1 VQQFVWRHSAV
12 RRFVEERPLVFC
24 VLSTVFL
31 LGTTFLCRAALPAVP
46 SGDLAKL
53 PQRTFRPPEGIGL
66 VLSDMR
72 SPETLFWA
80 LAIGLGL
87 GLLVWLGWWKDAGFT
102 RVSRW
107 RNMRLL
113 GFPLFVCALTLS
125 GGVFSSGIAGLTS
138 TFVVLL
144 VATLGEEIVFRG
156 LLWRALIQ
164 KGPLLAV
171 VLTSLLAG
179 VLVLGRT
186 ATDGPWPEAVRLAAL
201 TFCGGFTYGA
211 LRWRTASIWPPI
223 IVHTIFAFV
232 VSISTL
238 GAFRFRLVILL
249 STVGFVAYGLYLLR
263 NPRVRANGGLAKS
276 HPSRVR

>member
-1 VQQFVWRHSAV
+1 LLV

-24 VLSTVFL
+24 VLSTVL
-31 LGTTFLCRAALPAVP
+31 LFGVTFLCRVVLPAVP
-46 SGDLAKL
+46 SGDLAQL
-53 PQRTFRPPEGIGL
+53 PQRTFRPPEGLGL
-66 VLSDMR
+66 VFSNMK
-72 SPETLFWA
+72 SPDTLFWA

-102 RVSRW
+102 KVSRW

-113 GFPLFVCALTLS
+113 GFPLLVCALTLS
-125 GGVFSSGIAGLTS
+125 GGVFTSGFAALAS
-138 TFVVLL
+138 TFIVLL
-144 VATLGEEIVFRG
+144 VATLGEEIIFRG

-164 KGPLLAV
+164 NGPLLTM

-179 VLVLGRT
+179 LLVLGRT

-211 LRWRTASIWPPI
+211 LRWRTASIWPAI

-238 GAFRFRLVILL
+238 GTFRFRLVILL

>member
-1 VQQFVWRHSAV
+1 MPV
-12 RRFVEERPLVFC
+12 RRFAEGRPLLFC
-24 VLSTVFL
+24 VLITVL
-31 LGTTFLCRAALPAVP
+31 LFGVTFLCRAVLPAVP

-53 PQRTFRPPEGIGL
+53 PQRTFQPPEGLGL
-66 VLSDMR
+66 ILSDMR
-72 SPETLFWA
+72 SPDTLFWA

-87 GLLVWLGWWKDAGFT
+87 GLLAWVGWWDDAGFT
-102 RVSRW
+102 RPSRW

-113 GFPLFVCALTLS
+113 GFPLLVCALTLS
-125 GGVFSSGIAGLTS
+125 GGVFTSGIAALAS
-138 TFVVLL
+138 TFLVVL
-144 VATLGEEIVFRG
+144 VATLGEEIIFRG

-164 KGPLLAV
+164 NGPLLAV
-171 VLTSLLAG
+171 TLTSLLAG
-179 VLVLGRT
+179 LLVLGRT
-186 ATDGPWPEAVRLAAL
+186 ATDGPWPEAVRLATL

-211 LRWRTASIWPPI
+211 LRWRTTSIWPAI
-223 IVHTIFAFV
+223 LVHTIFAFV

-263 NPRVRANGGLAKS
+263 NPHVRANGGLTKP

>member
-1 VQQFVWRHSAV
+1 V
-12 RRFVEERPLVFC
+12 RRFADERPLLFC
-24 VLSTVFL
+24 VLTTVL
-31 LGTTFLCRAALPAVP
+31 LFGVTFLCRAVLPAVP

-53 PQRTFRPPEGIGL
+53 PQKTFQPPEGLGL
-66 VLSDMR
+66 VFSDMK
-72 SPETLFWA
+72 SPDTLFWA

-87 GLLVWLGWWKDAGFT
+87 GLLAWTGWWEDAGFT

-113 GFPLFVCALTLS
+113 GFPLLVCALTLS
-125 GGVFSSGIAGLTS
+125 GGVFASGIAALAS
-138 TFVVLL
+138 TFLVVLI
-144 VATLGEEIVFRG
+144 ATLGEEIIFRG
-156 LLWRALIQ
+156 LLWRALIRN
-164 KGPLLAV
+164 GPLLAV
-171 VLTSLLAG
+171 TLTSMLAG
-179 VLVLGRT
+179 LLVLGRT

-211 LRWRTASIWPPI
+211 LRWRTTSIWPAI
-223 IVHTIFAFV
+223 LVHTIFAFV

-238 GAFRFRLVILL
+238 GTFRFRLVIII

-263 NPRVRANGGLAKS
+263 NPRVRANGGLTKQ

>member
-1 VQQFVWRHSAV
+1 MPV
-12 RRFVEERPLVFC
+12 RRFAEGRPLLFC
-24 VLSTVFL
+24 VLITVL
-31 LGTTFLCRAALPAVP
+31 LFGVTFLCRAILPAVP

-53 PQRTFRPPEGIGL
+53 PQRTFQPPEGLGL
-66 VLSDMR
+66 ILSDMR
-72 SPETLFWA
+72 SPDTLFWA

-87 GLLVWLGWWKDAGFT
+87 GLLAWVGWWDDAGFT
-102 RVSRW
+102 RPSRW

-113 GFPLFVCALTLS
+113 GFPLLVCALTLS
-125 GGVFSSGIAGLTS
+125 GGVFTSGIAALAS
-138 TFVVLL
+138 TFLVVL
-144 VATLGEEIVFRG
+144 VATLGEEIIFRG

-164 KGPLLAV
+164 NGPLLAV
-171 VLTSLLAG
+171 PLTSLLAG
-179 VLVLGRT
+179 LLVLGRT
-186 ATDGPWPEAVRLAAL
+186 ATDGPWPEAVRLATL

-211 LRWRTASIWPPI
+211 LRWRTTSIWPAI
-223 IVHTIFAFV
+223 LVHTIFAFV

-263 NPRVRANGGLAKS
+263 NPRVRANGGLTKP